1 MIRRT
6 TKSAGGTRRGGGEAT
21 PPPAPAAGPSP
32 FAEGIL
38 RHEKA
43 LRRCRKRFSEK
54 SVHKLRIEAR
64 RLLAQLELL
73 RSLIPGRAYRRAQ
86 RGLKRQLR
94 ASTFLRDAQV
104 QLQQVR
110 ALLPKRPELGP
121 IYRHLEKN
129 ERCLRR
135 FARRKLKGGGKLLR
149 RLAAIERDAAPE
161 LCAPSSSRRLREA
174 LRLALRR
181 ASGRLAEFRASPPR
195 DAAGIHRL
203 RVALKKFRYMAESLP
218 AGLSVLTPAELEV
231 IRTQLGVTGAMHDLD
246 LLIARL
252 KRIATRRLREHGQLG
267 PLWRSLR
274 REQSVQMRAW
284 RRLAGDL
291 IATLDAVAQSDS
303 RLAPATGTGEPFADQ
318 PMAERVA
325 APRAFTA
332 AGPGRPAK
340 TGRRAASRRARARAP
355 EGQRP

>member
-1 MIRRT
+1 V
-6 TKSAGGTRRGGGEAT
+6 
-21 PPPAPAAGPSP
+21 APSPVPGPSP
-32 FAEGIL
+32 FAQGIL

-54 SVHKLRIEAR
+54 SVHKLRIETR

-73 RSLIPGRAYRRAQ
+73 RSLIPGRAYRKAQ

-110 ALLPKRPELGP
+110 ALLPRHPELGP
-121 IYRHLEKN
+121 VFRHLERN

-135 FARRKLKGGGKLLR
+135 FARRRLKGGGKLLR
-149 RLAAIERDAAPE
+149 RLWAIDRDAAPE

-174 LRLALRR
+174 VRLALRR

-218 AGLSVLTPAELEV
+218 AGLSVLAPAEIAA
-231 IRTQLGVTGAMHDLD
+231 IRTQLGMTGEMHDLD

-252 KRIATRRLREHGQLG
+252 KRIATRQLREQRQFG

-274 REQSVQMRAW
+274 REQTVQMRAW
-284 RRLAGDL
+284 VRRAGEL
-291 IATLDAVAQSDS
+291 IASLDAVAESNS
-303 RLAPATGTGEPFADQ
+303 RLTPRAEPFLDLPLA
-318 PMAERVA
+318 ARVA
-325 APRAFTA
+325 APRPLRA
-332 AGPGRPAK
+332 AASGRPAK
-340 TGRRAASRRARARAP
+340 PGRARPPAAGGRRR
-355 EGQRP
+355 